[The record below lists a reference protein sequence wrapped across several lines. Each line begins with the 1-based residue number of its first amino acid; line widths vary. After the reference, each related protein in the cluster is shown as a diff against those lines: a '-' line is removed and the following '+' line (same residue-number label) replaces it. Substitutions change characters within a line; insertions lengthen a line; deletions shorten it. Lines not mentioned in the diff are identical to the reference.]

1 MTTNV
6 ILLGILIWLMNI
18 SFDLSRIARAIEN
31 LKKEES
37 KENEDNT

>member
-18 SFDLSRIARAIEN
+18 SFDLSRIARAIEK

-37 KENEDNT
+37 EENGTD